1 MFSEK
6 DQYEGSSRENDT
18 AGYRRRDTDTDGQN
32 AREGRDGEGRDGEGR
47 DGERRDGEG
56 PDVEGRGGEGR
67 DG

>member
-47 DGERRDGEG
+47 DGEGLI
-56 PDVEGRGGEGR
+56 VNF
-67 DG
+67 